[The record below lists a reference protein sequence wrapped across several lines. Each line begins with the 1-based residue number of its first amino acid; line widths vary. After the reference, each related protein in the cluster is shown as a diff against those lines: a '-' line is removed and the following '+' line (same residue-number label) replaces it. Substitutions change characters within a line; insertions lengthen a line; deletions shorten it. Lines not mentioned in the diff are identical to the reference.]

1 MVNEFDKEIDAML
14 RDLAK
19 GDSFAQVLP
28 DVHLDADEI
37 SAFAENA
44 LPQKARVRVIEH
56 LADCSKCRKI
66 LSNVA
71 FLNSESQSEI
81 IHEEAKTVA
90 AIAAIP
96 WYQRLFAFPK
106 LSYAMG
112 GLALL
117 LCGAIGLMVL
127 QTAKEGNN
135 SMVAQKPMEAAN
147 KPSDKSGGPS
157 LEGDFP
163 MSESYASN
171 STANAPSAMATPAPN
186 AASPTSNSAAPTN
199 SSSEP
204 TSSNTS
210 AVKTGEEVLLE
221 DKKDADE
228 ALKPAAPIDLAKKEA
243 TPLPM
248 ATSPVN
254 DSAEVAEKRDTPRP
268 NEVSQNRAD
277 NIQNVSPD
285 SKNVARQQVYTPPS
299 AASGASQEAEKRA
312 EPQKAKKKTAESDV
326 VAGKDSSG
334 ETRRVGG
341 KSFRRVNGVWT
352 DTSYSGGSTKT
363 VKRGSDDYKKLDS
376 GLQSIGNSLS
386 GTVIVV
392 WGGKNYKIQ

>member
-1 MVNEFDKEIDAML
+1 
-14 RDLAK
+14 
-19 GDSFAQVLP
+19 
-28 DVHLDADEI
+28 
-37 SAFAENA
+37 
-44 LPQKARVRVIEH
+44 VRITEH

-66 LSNVA
+66 LSNVV
-71 FLNSESQSEI
+71 FLNSENQSEI
-81 IHEEAKTVA
+81 IHEEAKA
-90 AIAAIP
+90 LGAIPAVP
-96 WYQRLFAFPK
+96 WYQRLFALPK

-127 QTAKEGNN
+127 QTFKEGNN
-135 SMVAQKPMEAAN
+135 SMVAQKPKESVE
-147 KPSDKSGGPS
+147 KSSGSGGLNS
-157 LEGDFP
+157 EGDFP

-186 AASPTSNSAAPTN
+186 AASPASNSTAAPTS
-199 SSSEP
+199 SSSET

-243 TPLPM
+243 APLPM
-248 ATSPVN
+248 ATPTVN
-254 DSAEVAEKRDTPRP
+254 DSAEVAEKRDAPRQ
-268 NEVSQNRAD
+268 NEVTQNRAD
-277 NIQNVSPD
+277 NIQNAAPD

-299 AASGASQEAEKRA
+299 AASGASQEGEKQA
-312 EPQKAKKKTAESDV
+312 EPERAKKKTAESDV